1 LAPRRHLSNISSSI
15 RFDCPVRS
23 GQWKVN
29 SSQEMSNVTSHAW
42 QQIEIIQPALP
53 SLVRGESFVN
63 DLLVRS
69 IQASDRNWVESFVK
83 SRWRSEIIV
92 AKGRVIRPAEL
103 DGFAAFKGKNRVGL
117 LTYRIEGPDCEVVT
131 IDSNAQGEG
140 IGTAL
145 IDAVKERAKL
155 RGCRRLWLIT
165 TNDNLHALGFYQKRG
180 FRLIALYPNAIEAS
194 RRLKPQIAVRA
205 ANGIPI
211 RDELE
216 LELELA
222 T

>member
-1 LAPRRHLSNISSSI
+1 
-15 RFDCPVRS
+15 
-23 GQWKVN
+23 
-29 SSQEMSNVTSHAW
+29 
-42 QQIEIIQPALP
+42 
-53 SLVRGESFVN
+53 VN

-83 SRWRSEIIV
+83 SHWGSEIVV
-92 AKGRVIRPAEL
+92 AKGRVLRPAEL
-103 DGFAAFKGKNRVGL
+103 DGFAGFKGKNPVGL
-117 LTYRIEGPDCEVVT
+117 LTYRIECPDCEIVN
-131 IDSNAQGEG
+131 IDSTAEGEG

-145 IDAVKERAKL
+145 IEAIKKEAKVK
-155 RGCRRLWLIT
+155 GCRRLWLIT
-165 TNDNLHALGFYQKRG
+165 TNDNLNALGFYQKRG

-194 RRLKPQIAVRA
+194 RKLKPQIAVRA

-216 LELELA
+216 LELVLA